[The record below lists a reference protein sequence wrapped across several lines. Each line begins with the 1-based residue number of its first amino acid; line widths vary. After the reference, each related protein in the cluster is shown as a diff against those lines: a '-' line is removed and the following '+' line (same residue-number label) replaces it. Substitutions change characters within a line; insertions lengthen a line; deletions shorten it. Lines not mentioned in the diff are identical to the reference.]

1 MGPVLTSP
9 RALHGWV
16 LEASSCSFKSR
27 RAGTSIVWVLSW
39 AKPYSASWDLCVV
52 CTFLKKKV
60 LPFGCSP
67 RASCC
72 LAQGALRVF
81 YWNLSDSS
89 SKGSRAYTHF
99 LCWEEFGFS
108 YVRVL
113 FVEKSSD
120 IAMSRFFLSC
130 GLEVVC
136 PEEVFRVTC
145 AFFWKKCTHWV

>member
-1 MGPVLTSP
+1 MVEFWKP
-9 RALHGWV
+9 RLV
-16 LEASSCSFKSR
+16 PLSLVEQVQASSECFLER
-27 RAGTSIVWVLSW
+27 N
-39 AKPYSASWDLCVV
+39 CVALREIFAWCV
-52 CTFLKKKV
+52 PFLKKKV

-130 GLEVVC
+130 GLEVIC
-136 PEEVFRVTC
+136 PEEVFWVMC